1 MNASGQHPIMEPV
14 CRLLP
19 SIAERAAEMESAR
32 MVSADICS
40 ALEAAGCF
48 TMGIPRNLGGLALQP
63 LEVSRVLEML
73 ARTDGSV
80 AWTAMV
86 ALGFNFVYSR
96 FSPYIVEQVR
106 AVSPALLTRGAVA
119 PQGRATPVDGGY
131 QVEGRWALGSGS
143 YDYRFVMATCLI
155 MNGDKPAVGTNGAP
169 VTRVALLPAS
179 AAEFLD
185 TWKSVG
191 LCATNSHD
199 FAVKSVFVPEEWTT
213 SLSGPDHFK
222 LPLTGF
228 DFLMASTPNHA
239 SVTLGIT
246 QGILDDILAL
256 SLKKRPTRGGGKTL
270 AADALFAYELGHL
283 SVRLEGLRALLE
295 ARLVESTALARK
307 GDPVGAL
314 EVEKVCATAAYVQ
327 HECQDI
333 ANQAFTLGGSTVC
346 YLSTSLQRRW
356 RDIRCVVQHVAASR
370 SRYQTYGN
378 AIIAAAQESGS

>member
-1 MNASGQHPIMEPV
+1 VEI
-14 CRLLP
+14 
-19 SIAERAAEMESAR
+19 
-32 MVSADICS
+32 
-40 ALEAAGCF
+40 
-48 TMGIPRNLGGLALQP
+48 
-63 LEVSRVLEML
+63 SRVLEML
-73 ARTDGSV
+73 ARTDASV
-80 AWTAMV
+80 AWTVMV

-96 FSPYIVEQVR
+96 FSPQIVEQVR
-106 AVSPALLTRGAVA
+106 AVSPSLLTRGAVA
-119 PQGRATPVDGGY
+119 PQGRAIPVEGGY
-131 QVEGRWALGSGS
+131 RVEGRWALGSGS

-155 MNGDKPAVGTNGAP
+155 MDGDKPAVGADDTP
-169 VTRVALLPAS
+169 ITRVALLPAS
-179 AAEFLD
+179 AVEFLD

-239 SVTLGIT
+239 SVSVGIT
-246 QGILDDILAL
+246 QGILDDILTL

-270 AADALFAYELGHL
+270 ATDPLFAYELGHL
-283 SVRLEGLRALLE
+283 SVRLEALRALLE
-295 ARLVESTALARK
+295 ARLVESAALARK

-314 EVEKVCATAAYVQ
+314 EVAKVCATASYVQ

-333 ANQAFTLGGSTVC
+333 ANQAFTLGGATVC

-356 RDIRCVVQHVAASR
+356 RDIRCVVQHIAASR
-370 SRYQTYGN
+370 AKYQAYGN
-378 AIIAAAQESGS
+378 ALIAHAQALG

>member
-1 MNASGQHPIMEPV
+1 
-14 CRLLP
+14 
-19 SIAERAAEMESAR
+19 
-32 MVSADICS
+32 
-40 ALEAAGCF
+40 
-48 TMGIPRNLGGLALQP
+48 
-63 LEVSRVLEML
+63 
-73 ARTDGSV
+73 
-80 AWTAMV
+80 MV

-96 FSPYIVEQVR
+96 FAPHIVEEVR

-119 PQGRATPVDGGY
+119 PQGRAIPVEGGY
-131 QVEGRWALGSGS
+131 RVEGRWALGSGS
-143 YDYRFVMATCLI
+143 YDYRFVMATC
-155 MNGDKPAVGTNGAP
+155 MVMDGDKPAVGADGAP

-179 AAEFLD
+179 AVEFLD

-239 SVTLGIT
+239 SVTLGIA
-246 QGILDDILAL
+246 QGLLDDILAL
-256 SLKKRPTRGGGKTL
+256 SLKKRPARGGGKTL
-270 AADALFAYELGHL
+270 AGDALFAYELGHL
-283 SVRLEGLRALLE
+283 SVRLEGLRALLD
-295 ARLVESTALARK
+295 ATLVESTALASK
-307 GDPVGAL
+307 GNSIGAP
-314 EVEKVCATAAYVQ
+314 EVEKVCATASYVQ

-333 ANQAFTLGGSTVC
+333 ANQAFTLGGATVC

-370 SRYQTYGN
+370 SKYQAYGN
-378 AIIAAAQESGS
+378 AIIAAAQGST